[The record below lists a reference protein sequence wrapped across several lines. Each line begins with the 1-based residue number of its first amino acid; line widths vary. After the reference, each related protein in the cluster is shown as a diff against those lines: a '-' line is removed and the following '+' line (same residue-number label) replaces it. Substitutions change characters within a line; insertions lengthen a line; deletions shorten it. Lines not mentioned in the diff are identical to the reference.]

1 MIKRNIVVS
10 LGDPSGIGAEVF
22 LKSVTKL
29 RLNRYLHK
37 FFVVCDPQILEKVF
51 TRLGTKV
58 PYITNEN
65 PDNVLIGKLNVTT
78 PVLVNDY
85 DIGVSNKTNSEY
97 VVKNLDIASKIA
109 EEKKFC
115 MITGPINKSIA
126 SSFKKNFRGHTEYL
140 QHLTKS
146 SEVLMV
152 LSNPKM
158 RIGLVTTHI
167 PISDVAEKLTQEL
180 ILNKARIFLNGLHNF
195 FGITNPHICVLALN
209 PHAGENGTIGN
220 EEKKIIRP
228 AIKLLQSEGLKVS
241 GPLSADT
248 AFLKQDY
255 DGFLS
260 MFHDQA
266 LPVIKTID
274 FKKTVNIT
282 FGLPYPRISV
292 DHGTAEDIAP
302 KFIADPSSMTECIKI
317 AGNVHKF

>member
-22 LKSVTKL
+22 LKSVTQL
-29 RLNRYLHK
+29 QLNKYLHK
-37 FFVVCDPQILEKVF
+37 FFVVCDPQILEKAF
-51 TRLGTKV
+51 SRLGTKV
-58 PYITNEN
+58 PYIKNEN
-65 PDNVLIGKLNVTT
+65 LENVLIGKLNVTT

-109 EEKKFC
+109 EENKFC

-140 QHLTKS
+140 QYVTKS

-167 PISDVAEKLTQEL
+167 PISNVPEKLTQEL
-180 ILNKARIFLNGLHNF
+180 ILNKARIFLKGLHNF

-220 EEKKIIRP
+220 EEKKIIEP
-228 AIKLLQSEGLKVS
+228 AIKLLQSEGLRVS

-292 DHGTAEDIAP
+292 DHGTAEDIAS

>member
-1 MIKRNIVVS
+1 LIKRNIVVS

-22 LKSVTKL
+22 LKSVTQL
-29 RLNRYLHK
+29 QLNKYLHK
-37 FFVVCDPQILEKVF
+37 FFVVCDPQILEKAF
-51 TRLGTKV
+51 SRLGTKV
-58 PYITNEN
+58 PYIKNEN
-65 PDNVLIGKLNVTT
+65 LENVLIGKLNVTT

-109 EEKKFC
+109 EENKFC

-140 QHLTKS
+140 QYVTKS

-167 PISDVAEKLTQEL
+167 PISDVPEKLTQEL
-180 ILNKARIFLNGLHNF
+180 ILNKARIFLKGLHNF

-220 EEKKIIRP
+220 EEKKIIEP
-228 AIKLLQSEGLKVS
+228 AIKLLQSEGLRVS

-292 DHGTAEDIAP
+292 DHGTAEDIAS

>member
-22 LKSVTKL
+22 LKSVTQL
-29 RLNRYLHK
+29 QLNKYLHK
-37 FFVVCDPQILEKVF
+37 FFVVCDPQILEKAF
-51 TRLGTKV
+51 SRLGTKV
-58 PYITNEN
+58 PYIKNEN
-65 PDNVLIGKLNVTT
+65 LENVLIGKLNVTT

-109 EEKKFC
+109 EENKFC

-140 QHLTKS
+140 QYVTKS

-167 PISDVAEKLTQEL
+167 PISDVPEKLTQEL
-180 ILNKARIFLNGLHNF
+180 ILNKARIFLKGLQNF

-220 EEKKIIRP
+220 EEKKIIEP
-228 AIKLLQSEGLKVS
+228 AIKLLQSEGLRVS

-292 DHGTAEDIAP
+292 DHGTAEDIAS

>member
-22 LKSVTKL
+22 LKSITHL
-29 RLNRYLHK
+29 QLNEYLHK

-51 TRLGTKV
+51 NRLGTRF

-65 PDNVLIGKLNVTT
+65 PENVLVGKLNITT

-85 DIGVSNKTNSEY
+85 DIGISNKTNSEY

-140 QHLTKS
+140 QYLTKS

-167 PISDVAEKLTQEL
+167 PISDVAKKLTQKL

-220 EEKKIIRP
+220 EEKEIIKP
-228 AIKLLQSEGLKVS
+228 AIKQLQSEGLKVS

-248 AFLKQDY
+248 AFLKKDY

-282 FGLPYPRISV
+282 LGLPYLRISV
-292 DHGTAEDIAP
+292 DHGTAENIAS
-302 KFIADPSSMTECIKI
+302 KFVADPSSMTECIKI
-317 AGNVHKF
+317 AGNVQKF

>member
-1 MIKRNIVVS
+1 MIKGNIVVS

-22 LKSVTKL
+22 LKSLTQL
-29 RLNRYLHK
+29 QLNKYLHK

-51 TRLGTKV
+51 SRLGTKV
-58 PYITNEN
+58 PYINNEN
-65 PDNVLIGKLNVTT
+65 PENVLVGKLNVTT

-109 EEKKFC
+109 EENKFC

-126 SSFKKNFRGHTEYL
+126 SSFKKTFRGHTEYL
-140 QHLTKS
+140 QYVTKS

-167 PISDVAEKLTQEL
+167 PISDVPEKLTQEL
-180 ILNKARIFLNGLHNF
+180 ILNKARIFLKGLHNF

-220 EEKKIIRP
+220 EEKKIIEP
-228 AIKLLQSEGLKVS
+228 AIKLLQSQGLRVS

>member
-22 LKSVTKL
+22 LKSVTQL
-29 RLNRYLHK
+29 QLNKYLHK
-37 FFVVCDPQILEKVF
+37 FFVVCDPQILEKAF
-51 TRLGTKV
+51 SRLGTKV
-58 PYITNEN
+58 PYIKNEN
-65 PDNVLIGKLNVTT
+65 LENVLIGKLNVPT
-78 PVLVNDY
+78 PVLVNAY

-109 EEKKFC
+109 EENKFC

-140 QHLTKS
+140 QYVTKS

-167 PISDVAEKLTQEL
+167 PISDVPEKLTQEL
-180 ILNKARIFLNGLHNF
+180 ILNKARIFLKGLHNF

-220 EEKKIIRP
+220 EEKKIIEP
-228 AIKLLQSEGLKVS
+228 AIKLLQSEGLRVS

-292 DHGTAEDIAP
+292 DHGTAEDIAS

>member
-22 LKSVTKL
+22 LKSVTQL
-29 RLNRYLHK
+29 QLNKYLHK
-37 FFVVCDPQILEKVF
+37 FFVVCDPQILEKAF
-51 TRLGTKV
+51 SRLGTKV
-58 PYITNEN
+58 PYIKNEN
-65 PDNVLIGKLNVTT
+65 LENVLIGKLNVTT

-109 EEKKFC
+109 EENKFC

-140 QHLTKS
+140 QYVTKS

-167 PISDVAEKLTQEL
+167 PISDVPEKLTQEL
-180 ILNKARIFLNGLHNF
+180 ILNKARIFLKGLHNF
-195 FGITNPHICVLALN
+195 FGITNPHLCVLALN
-209 PHAGENGTIGN
+209 PHAGDNGTIGH
-220 EEKKIIRP
+220 EEKKIIEP
-228 AIKLLQSEGLKVS
+228 AIKLLQSEGLRVS

-292 DHGTAEDIAP
+292 DHGTAEDIAS

>member
-22 LKSVTKL
+22 LKSVTQL
-29 RLNRYLHK
+29 GLNKYLHK
-37 FFVVCDPQILEKVF
+37 FFIVCDPQILEKVF
-51 TRLGTKV
+51 SELGTRV
-58 PYITNEN
+58 PYIKNES
-65 PDNVLIGKLNVTT
+65 PEDVLVGKLNVTT
-78 PVLVNDY
+78 PVLVDDY

-115 MITGPINKSIA
+115 MITGPINKGIA

-140 QHLTKS
+140 QYLTNS
-146 SEVLMV
+146 NEVLMV

-167 PISDVAEKLTQEL
+167 PIADVAERLTQEL
-180 ILNKARIFLNGLHNF
+180 IVNKARVFLNGLHNF

-220 EEKKIIRP
+220 EEEEIIKP
-228 AIKLLQSEGLKVS
+228 AVKFLQSEGLKVS

-248 AFLKQDY
+248 AFLKKDY

-274 FKKTVNIT
+274 FKRTVNIT

-292 DHGTAEDIAP
+292 DHGTAEDIAS

-317 AGNVHKF
+317 AGNVQKF

>member
-22 LKSVTKL
+22 LKSVTQL
-29 RLNRYLHK
+29 QLNKYLHK
-37 FFVVCDPQILEKVF
+37 FFVVCDPQILEKAF
-51 TRLGTKV
+51 SRLGTKV
-58 PYITNEN
+58 PYIKNEN
-65 PDNVLIGKLNVTT
+65 LENVLIGKLNVTT

-109 EEKKFC
+109 EENKFC

-140 QHLTKS
+140 QYVTKS

-167 PISDVAEKLTQEL
+167 PISDVPEKLTQEL
-180 ILNKARIFLNGLHNF
+180 ILNKARIFLKGLHNF

-220 EEKKIIRP
+220 EEKKIIEP
-228 AIKLLQSEGLKVS
+228 AIKLLQSEGLRVS

-292 DHGTAEDIAP
+292 DHGTAEDIAS